1 MAELRKVSQI
11 ALFALMV
18 SFALAA
24 WAQKDTGGIA
34 GTIKDASGALVSGAK
49 ITVTDVDRGGKVE
62 TTSSGQGEFLV
73 TPLKV
78 GRYNVVVEKTG
89 FKKAVVGPL
98 QVDVQERPN
107 VDITLQV
114 GSQAET
120 VVVTAEAPLLETQ
133 SSDLGQVVDA
143 RRVSTLPLNG
153 RNFAQL
159 ALLAAGITPSEPG
172 SRVQT
177 SYGFSSN
184 GARSLQNNF
193 LLDGVDNNANLGDVL
208 NGSAFV
214 IQPSVDAIGEFKVQ
228 TNAYSAEFGRG
239 NGAIL
244 NAVIKSGTNQLHGN
258 LYEFF
263 RNEKLDAR
271 NAFDQ
276 FGRQPYKQNQFG
288 FTLGGPIV
296 KDRTFFF
303 GDYEG
308 LACGRPSRS

>member
-159 ALLAAGITPSEPG
+159 ALLAAGIAPSEPG

-177 SYGFSSN
+177 S
-184 GARSLQNNF
+184 
-193 LLDGVDNNANLGDVL
+193 
-208 NGSAFV
+208 
-214 IQPSVDAIGEFKVQ
+214 
-228 TNAYSAEFGRG
+228 
-239 NGAIL
+239 
-244 NAVIKSGTNQLHGN
+244 
-258 LYEFF
+258 
-263 RNEKLDAR
+263 
-271 NAFDQ
+271 
-276 FGRQPYKQNQFG
+276 
-288 FTLGGPIV
+288 
-296 KDRTFFF
+296 
-303 GDYEG
+303 
-308 LACGRPSRS
+308 